1 MSRRVDIV
9 YRVIAAIAI
18 PVQALRVEGR
28 LDDGISSGKPP
39 QLRVVVARPVEI
51 QPCLVELFAGELVLG
66 VVGACLP
73 GNRAV
78 GREFGEPY
86 LAACTVRNDVA

>member
-1 MSRRVDIV
+1 MPGRVGVV
-9 YRVIAAIAI
+9 YRIIIAVAV
-18 PVQALRVEGR
+18 PVETLRAS
-28 LDDGISSGKPP
+28 GIWNYGICLGKPS
-39 QLRVVVARPVEI
+39 QLCVVVASPVVI
-51 QPCLVELFAGELVLG
+51 QPCLVELFAGELMLG